1 MKKVIKIDRKTIDAM
16 ERIDEKTRLL
26 LKTNGAGH
34 AGIASARAEREAIAR
49 PAVNSMNPVIDE
61 AQSRAR
67 CRKISATSVVDR
79 VVEAERKL
87 DRLGI
92 PLKYRAGAKV
102 TIGPGAERFP
112 NAYDAAIGYTAAVLE
127 RMATG
132 WRLLSVAREKTWPS
146 RGVPGDH
153 LALTEE
159 QRAKAAAVFLA
170 KAANF

>member
-67 CRKISATSVVDR
+67 CRK
-79 VVEAERKL
+79 
-87 DRLGI
+87 I